1 MFFENDEPTVSGGLN
16 HMQKNYLQFLLT
28 LLFTESPSKYTSLIS
43 QAPEL
48 KQFTSQITT
57 SDSPNLA
64 SKIFL

>member
-1 MFFENDEPTVSGGLN
+1 
-16 HMQKNYLQFLLT
+16 MQKNYLQFLLT
-28 LLFTESPSKYTSLIS
+28 LLFKEPPSKYTSLIS

-57 SDSPNLA
+57 SDSPILA